1 MLKRKQKHLHWISR
15 LLPLWIIMFT
25 IFFYICLYCMDNT
38 FKHSKVI
45 RSYYCILLKVENL
58 SSLIA
63 KRTQN
68 GFQHTDSQ
76 NSVKNNSIITVK
88 CICCTDI
95 DFIRCIIIAKS
106 CLCIYVI
113 LHQFLFVYFLRFW
126 NHQKRKPSTSM
137 VEWTLGDRSHPR
149 GDR

>member
-1 MLKRKQKHLHWISR
+1 
-15 LLPLWIIMFT
+15 
-25 IFFYICLYCMDNT
+25 MDNT

-76 NSVKNNSIITVK
+76 NSVKNNSIMHLLYRYRFFKMYHHCQVMPVYLRNLASVF
-88 CICCTDI
+88 ICV
-95 DFIRCIIIAKS
+95 FS
-106 CLCIYVI
+106 QI
-113 LHQFLFVYFLRFW
+113 L
-126 NHQKRKPSTSM
+126 KPSEKKAKYQYGGMNSGRPITP
-137 VEWTLGDRSHPR
+137 PR
-149 GDR
+149 GPVKKK